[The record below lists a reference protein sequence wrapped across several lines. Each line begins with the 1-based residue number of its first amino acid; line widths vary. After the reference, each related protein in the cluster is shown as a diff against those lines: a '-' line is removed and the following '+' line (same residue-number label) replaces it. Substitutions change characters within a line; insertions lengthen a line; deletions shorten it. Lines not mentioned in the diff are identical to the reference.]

1 MSYLEFEELSYAS
14 PDDPVLK
21 RWLIH
26 AVEHLSGR
34 PKLLPLYK
42 VWRDFAAKKPDHMMR
57 ELLKIIELDVAIGGR
72 PWPPAVKPST
82 PLVMIANHPFGIGD
96 GIIMLAMAEE
106 IGRPYRVFLDR
117 RLLKIPEIRPC
128 ALPIDHANTRQAV
141 RMNLRSRQLA
151 REFLSQNHTV
161 IIFPAGAVATAR
173 WPYGRARELPWKNF
187 AARLIQSAEA
197 SVLPVYFDGQN
208 SPLFHLVSRLSMTL
222 RISLLVSEFMR
233 RFRRSRVRVT
243 VGDVVPFSELE
254 AKHNGRLL
262 TAELSGLIK
271 ALEPLG
277 TKTESTKPC

>member
-14 PDDPVLK
+14 PDDPVFK

-42 VWRDFAAKKPDHMMR
+42 VWRVIAAKKPDHMMR
-57 ELLKIIELDVAIGGR
+57 ELLKLIELDAVINGK

-106 IGRPYRVFLDR
+106 IGRPYRVFVDR
-117 RLLKIPEIRPC
+117 RLLKIPEIRPY

-141 RMNLRSRQLA
+141 RMNLHSRQLA

-173 WPYGRARELPWKNF
+173 WPFGRARELPWKNF
-187 AARLIQSAEA
+187 AARLIQGAEA

-208 SPLFHLVSRLSMTL
+208 SPLFHLVSRFSMTL
-222 RISLLVSEFMR
+222 RISLIVSEFIR

-243 VGDVVPFSELE
+243 VGAVVPFSELE

-262 TAELSGLIK
+262 TAELFRLVE
-271 ALEPLG
+271 ALEPQG
-277 TKTESTKPC
+277 AQIESTKPG

>member
-14 PDDPVLK
+14 PDDPVFK

-42 VWRDFAAKKPDHMMR
+42 VWRDIAAKKPDHMMR
-57 ELLKIIELDVAIGGR
+57 ELLKLIELDAVINGK

-106 IGRPYRVFLDR
+106 IGRPYRVFVDR
-117 RLLKIPEIRPC
+117 RLLKIPEIRPY

-151 REFLSQNHTV
+151 REFLNQNQTV
-161 IIFPAGAVATAR
+161 IIFPAGAVATAP
-173 WPYGRARELPWKNF
+173 WPFGRARELPWKNF
-187 AARLIQSAEA
+187 AARLIQGAEA
-197 SVLPVYFDGQN
+197 SVLPVYFEGQN
-208 SPLFHLVSRLSMTL
+208 SPLFHLVSRISLTL
-222 RISLLVSEFMR
+222 RISLIVSEFIR
-233 RFRRSRVRVT
+233 RFRRSQIHVN
-243 VGDVVPFSELE
+243 VGAVVPFSELE

-262 TAELSGLIK
+262 TAELFRLVEELAPRGDQIEPTKSG
-271 ALEPLG
+271 
-277 TKTESTKPC
+277 